1 MSFIS
6 PPLCR
11 TSKHLRS
18 EPLGPQPDGAHL
30 MPEIA
35 HNWISPVRIKV
46 NASRIAVATA
56 SAAQSED
63 RSANQKTTFFDS
75 IGQTETNDHVS
86 GTSALDR
93 TPEESANCRPG
104 GLAPGAGISVPE
116 KRPFIPL
123 SATMLFFLLFL
134 LGRSRN
140 LHERGGGLRDLRLLL
155 FRLLGFTVTTN
166 LTFRHRNSPLK
177 RLAGCGHSLTPG
189 GGT

>member
-1 MSFIS
+1 M
-6 PPLCR
+6 
-11 TSKHLRS
+11 
-18 EPLGPQPDGAHL
+18 
-30 MPEIA
+30 
-35 HNWISPVRIKV
+35 WPVRRPMRLTKY
-46 NASRIAVATA
+46 NKQAWQCPARGRP
-56 SAAQSED
+56 Q
-63 RSANQKTTFFDS
+63 
-75 IGQTETNDHVS
+75 TNDHVS

-93 TPEESANCRPG
+93 TPEESANCRHG

-155 FRLLGFTVTTN
+155 FQLLGFTVTTN

-177 RLAGCGHSLTPG
+177 RLAGCEHSITRSAGVSVQSQPIRSNSWG
-189 GGT
+189 

>member
-1 MSFIS
+1 M
-6 PPLCR
+6 
-11 TSKHLRS
+11 
-18 EPLGPQPDGAHL
+18 
-30 MPEIA
+30 
-35 HNWISPVRIKV
+35 
-46 NASRIAVATA
+46 TA
-56 SAAQSED
+56 W
-63 RSANQKTTFFDS
+63 
-75 IGQTETNDHVS
+75 GQTETNDHVS
-86 GTSALDR
+86 GTSALNR

-123 SATMLFFLLFL
+123 SATMLFFPLFL

-177 RLAGCGHSLTPG
+177 RLAGCEHSTTAVG
-189 GGT
+189 GRFSSKPADKIK